1 MAFETLDI
9 LSEAEIDNLF
19 SGTEQTQENNEES
32 PNENNQKQKETQETT
47 EVDVEK
53 LFEPEGVGSEN
64 DNKEKGDSSSNN
76 DGSSPYIYSSI
87 AKALKEEAILPDLDD
102 EVISKIAKPEDFAEA
117 IEKQIQA
124 KFDERQKRIDEAL
137 NNGIEPSVIQNY
149 ERIINYLS
157 NVDDKQLDGET
168 EQAENLRKQLI
179 YQDYIN
185 RGFSKE
191 RATREVERAIKNG
204 TDIEDAKE
212 ALISNKDFYNK
223 QYQQE
228 IDKAKAQEEANIAE
242 RNKQAEK
249 LKKSILEDKKLFGD
263 LELDKSTRQK
273 ILDNIAKP
281 IYKDSE
287 TGELFTAIQKYEKE
301 NRSEF
306 LTKVGIIYTLTDGFK
321 NLDGLVKSKVK
332 KEINKGLKD
341 LEQTLNNTART
352 SDGNLNFMS
361 GITDTESSF
370 KDFTL
375 DV

>member
-19 SGTEQTQENNEES
+19 SGTEETQENNEET
-32 PNENNQKQKETQETT
+32 PNENNQEQKETQETT

-179 YQDYIN
+179 YYDYIN

-191 RATREVERAIKNG
+191 RATREVERAINNG

-228 IDKAKAQEEANIAE
+228 IDKAKAQEEADIAE

-281 IYKDSE
+281 IYKDPE
-287 TGELFTAIQKYEKE
+287 TGDLFTAIQKYEKE

-370 KDFTL
+370 KGFTL

>member
-19 SGTEQTQENNEES
+19 SGTEETQENNEET
-32 PNENNQKQKETQETT
+32 PNENNSEQKETQETT

-204 TDIEDAKE
+204 TDTEDAKE
-212 ALISNKDFYNK
+212 ALTSNKDFYNK

-281 IYKDSE
+281 IYKDPE
-287 TGELFTAIQKYEKE
+287 TGDLFTAIQKYEKE

-370 KDFTL
+370 KGFTL

>member
-19 SGTEQTQENNEES
+19 SGTEETQENNEET
-32 PNENNQKQKETQETT
+32 PNKDNQKQKETQETT

-212 ALISNKDFYNK
+212 ALTSNKDFYNK

-228 IDKAKAQEEANIAE
+228 IDKAKAQEEADIAE

-281 IYKDSE
+281 IYKDPE
-287 TGELFTAIQKYEKE
+287 TGDLFTAIQKYEKE

-370 KDFTL
+370 KGFTL

>member
-19 SGTEQTQENNEES
+19 SGTEETQENNEES
-32 PNENNQKQKETQETT
+32 PNENNQEQKETQETT

-212 ALISNKDFYNK
+212 ALTSNKDFYNK

-228 IDKAKAQEEANIAE
+228 IDKAKAQEEADIAE

-263 LELDKSTRQK
+263 LELDKNTRQK

-281 IYKDSE
+281 IYKDPE
-287 TGELFTAIQKYEKE
+287 TGDLFTAIQKYEKE
-301 NRSEF
+301 NISEF

-370 KDFTL
+370 KGFTL

>member
-19 SGTEQTQENNEES
+19 SGTEETQENNEET
-32 PNENNQKQKETQETT
+32 PNENNSEQKETQETT

-185 RGFSKE
+185 RGFSKK

-212 ALISNKDFYNK
+212 ALTSNKDFYNK

-228 IDKAKAQEEANIAE
+228 IDKAKAQEEADIAE

-281 IYKDSE
+281 IYKDPE
-287 TGELFTAIQKYEKE
+287 TGDLFTAIQKYEKE

-370 KDFTL
+370 KGFTL

>member
-19 SGTEQTQENNEES
+19 SGTEETQENNEET
-32 PNENNQKQKETQETT
+32 PNENNSEQKETQETT

-212 ALISNKDFYNK
+212 ALTSNKDFYNK

-281 IYKDSE
+281 IYKDPE
-287 TGELFTAIQKYEKE
+287 TGDLFTAIQKYEKE

-370 KDFTL
+370 KGFTL